1 MLNHYNSMWLFP
13 SPCNSL
19 HKFLLNSFDF
29 PIIVVWRSLN
39 KFIFTIL
46 SIIFQCTFS
55 EFNTKKIMEQPM
67 GDLRSQLMGSTSQ
80 SDGEVFKTVLYYS
93 VLILLLPI
101 GSFFVTKSIIFETVL
116 GQARTSLNL
125 CWEIIID
132 WNENV

>member
-1 MLNHYNSMWLFP
+1 
-13 SPCNSL
+13 
-19 HKFLLNSFDF
+19 
-29 PIIVVWRSLN
+29 
-39 KFIFTIL
+39 
-46 SIIFQCTFS
+46 
-55 EFNTKKIMEQPM
+55 M

-125 CWEIIID
+125 C
-132 WNENV
+132 